1 MANHEKKKWVLNL
14 NQHWGDNNVTCV
26 SKNVDKC
33 IAAYDFDTK
42 HLGAII
48 YCFIINIKVN

>member
-42 HLGAII
+42 HLGGII